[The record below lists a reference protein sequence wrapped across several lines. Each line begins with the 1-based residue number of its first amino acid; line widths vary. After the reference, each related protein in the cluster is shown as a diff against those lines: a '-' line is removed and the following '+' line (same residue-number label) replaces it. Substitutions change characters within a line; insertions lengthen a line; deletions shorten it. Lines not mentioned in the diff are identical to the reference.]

1 MLNQFR
7 INAVRGKSM
16 KKFISTFAFLILSA
30 AVSLHAQTTNG
41 SIEGTVTD
49 PSGSAVGGAS
59 VTARNMDTGLTQAT
73 TTTDAGI
80 YSLPNLPPGRYSVT
94 VEAPN
99 LKKYAQE
106 GVTVTTGTAISLNI
120 PMQLGA
126 VSESITVS
134 ADATQLQTTTS
145 EIGATVS
152 PTLVANLPLQVSGT
166 IRNPVQFIE
175 LVPGFVGGVANNP
188 GSNSSD
194 DFKVNG
200 GQEGGT
206 DILVDGVSISLVSP
220 NTQWNKG
227 VSTDAVDE
235 FKVLQSNFSAE
246 YGQAGDGIVSLTV
259 KSGTN
264 ELHGS
269 GYDFLRNKSL
279 DANSWF
285 NNLQGLERPVDTQND
300 FGATVGGPIWIPKV
314 YNGKNKTFFFFAYEG
329 FRFRNGGTNQ
339 DSFPN
344 ENFRMGDFSQICQTG
359 FTNGVCN
366 DRTSNPSNPPPTSA
380 PCVSL
385 DARVNCVPNNQLY
398 DPTTHAVIPGDLLTN
413 DPNFTPSTVMT
424 NVFGLL
430 PATNGSL
437 NNNVIDRSLSST
449 TANLYDVKIDHSFSE
464 RHRVSGGFDYDNTDT
479 GGTSDLGPIFGSHTP
494 QSTRYARVSDNYVI
508 SPTLVN
514 QALFGFSRR
523 FRGEVSN
530 SLGLGYPS
538 KIGLT
543 GVQETTFPCIK
554 WGDTDYNVN
563 NCGASQFA
571 DNVYQINDAVSWVK
585 GKHSFKFG
593 GEIRMLQFNV
603 RRLTQ
608 SSGEFDFAAAQT
620 SSTGGSNGTGGNSVA
635 SSLFGLSDT
644 TTLNYG
650 NFSGVRYKD
659 FAMYAQDTY
668 KFSSKLTLN
677 YGLRYDI
684 NLPAAEAFDRF
695 SMVDPTLPN
704 PGADGTLG
712 AYTYFGSGPG
722 RNGSKRPQDIY
733 HKAFGPRLGFAY
745 SINAKTVVRG
755 GYGIYYEALKE
766 GSFADQDGLGFF
778 NRQTVTVTNGGPTQI
793 DNGITHIF
801 PPTGPFT
808 PDGQNY
814 QNGVILVPANS
825 GRPADIQTWNL
836 DVQRQVTKDLLL
848 SVAYVGSKGTHL
860 PALNII
866 PNQTNPSQLPFFST
880 FADDLTKK
888 AICLTPAGASLPA
901 KDQCPE
907 AIAAGVQLPY
917 PSFPLTVPLTQI
929 FRPFAQ
935 YGNFNQEDN
944 SFTPDRTGNSTYN
957 AMQLQLNK
965 RVSQGLTFLVSYTV
979 SKNITDADS
988 AGPGVSGFI
997 GTNSF
1002 IGENSYNRKAE
1013 KAVSQLDTPQSLVMS
1028 FFYELPLGRG
1038 KHFMND
1044 STVKDRV
1051 FGGWYTSAI
1060 LSYHSGTPTEVYGN
1074 CQGTAGDVLYG
1085 GCNTTG
1091 AGSRVNIV
1099 PGVPQTNKSN
1109 FNPGTTPFWNP
1120 AAFSPAAALTFG
1132 NEPRSLSTARSFA
1145 GKNEDFT
1152 IGKKTRLIGEKAT
1165 IDFQASFFNMFNRHI
1180 FNTPSNVFGPTLQN
1194 PFIPAGTPKS
1204 PTSPGCT
1211 GPIACGFGSVTSSSG
1226 PRIIQFGLKLTY

>member
-1 MLNQFR
+1 
-7 INAVRGKSM
+7 M
-16 KKFISTFAFLILSA
+16 KKVIYTFIFIALIFSA
-30 AVSLHAQTTNG
+30 APSLRAQTTNG
-41 SIEGTVTD
+41 SIEGSVTD
-49 PSGSAVGGAS
+49 PSGGAVAGAS
-59 VTARNMDTGLTQAT
+59 VTARNLDTGLTQAT
-73 TTTDAGI
+73 TTTEAGI

-99 LKKYAQE
+99 LKKHAQE

-126 VSESITVS
+126 VSESVTVT

-206 DILVDGVSISLVSP
+206 DILVDGASISLASA

-246 YGQAGDGIVSLTV
+246 YGQAGDGIVSLTI

-279 DANSWF
+279 DANNWF
-285 NNLQGLERPVDTQND
+285 NNFRGGKRSVDTQND
-300 FGATVGGPIWIPKV
+300 FGATIGGPVWIPKL

-344 ENFRMGDFSQICQTG
+344 EDFRSGNFSALCTAG
-359 FTNGVCN
+359 FNASNVCN
-366 DRTSNPSNPPPTSA
+366 DLTQ
-380 PCVSL
+380 
-385 DARVNCVPNNQLY
+385 QLY
-398 DPTTHAVIPGDLLTN
+398 DPTTHAAISRNDLTS
-413 DPNFTPSTVMT
+413 DPNFTASKVMT
-424 NVFGLL
+424 NVFNLL
-430 PATNGSL
+430 PPTNGQL
-437 NNNVIDRSLSST
+437 TNNVTDRSISST
-449 TANLYDVKIDHSFSE
+449 TANLYDVKIDHSFSDK
-464 RHRVSGGFDYDNTDT
+464 HRISGGFDYDNTKT
-479 GGTSDLGPIFGSHTP
+479 GGISDLGPIFGSSTP
-494 QSTRYARVSDNYVI
+494 QNTRYARISDNYVI

-523 FRGEVSN
+523 FRGEGSN
-530 SLGLGYPS
+530 SIGLGFPE

-543 GVQETTFPCIK
+543 GVNNTTFPCIK
-554 WGDTDYNVN
+554 WGDTNYEVN

-571 DNVYQINDAVSWVK
+571 DNVFQINDAVSWVK
-585 GKHSFKFG
+585 GKHNFKFG

-620 SSTGGSNGTGGNSVA
+620 SSTGDASGLGGNSVA

-659 FAMYAQDTY
+659 FALYAQDTY
-668 KFSSKLTLN
+668 RLTHKLTLN

-684 NLPAAEAFDRF
+684 ALPAREAFDRF
-695 SMVDPTLPN
+695 SAVDPTLPN
-704 PGADGTLG
+704 PDAGNILG
-712 AYTYFGSGPG
+712 AYTYFGNGAG
-722 RNGSKRPQDIY
+722 RNGRTRPQDIY
-733 HKAFGPRLGFAY
+733 YKAFGPRLGFAY
-745 SINAKTVVRG
+745 SINSKTVFRG
-755 GYGIYYEALKE
+755 GYGIYYQPLKE

-778 NRQTVTVTNGGPTQI
+778 NRQTVNVTNGGPTQI
-793 DNGITHIF
+793 DNGVTHIF
-801 PPTGPFT
+801 PANGPFT
-808 PDGQNY
+808 PGGQNN
-814 QNGVILVPANS
+814 QNGVILVPSNT
-825 GRPADIQTWNL
+825 GRQADIQTWNL
-836 DVQRQVTKDLLL
+836 DIQRQVTNNLMVSL
-848 SVAYVGSKGTHL
+848 AYVGSKGTHL
-860 PALNII
+860 PALNIT
-866 PNQTNPSQLPFFST
+866 PNQVNPSFLTLGGELTMPSSCLA
-880 FADDLTKK
+880 ADT
-888 AICLTPAGASLPA
+888 
-901 KDQCPE
+901 CPKS
-907 AIAAGVQLPY
+907 IAAGLTLPY
-917 PSFPLTVPLTQI
+917 AGFTGNINQLL
-929 FRPFAQ
+929 RPFPQ

-944 SFTPDRTGNSTYN
+944 SFTPDRTGNSTYH
-957 AMQLQLNK
+957 AMQLQVNK
-965 RVSQGLTFLVSYTV
+965 RVSEGLTFLVSYTV

-1028 FFYELPLGRG
+1028 FFYELPLGHG
-1038 KHFMND
+1038 KRFMND
-1044 STVKDRV
+1044 SALKDRV

-1060 LSYHSGTPTEVYGN
+1060 LTYHSGLPTEVYGD
-1074 CQGTAGDVLYG
+1074 CQGTAGSVLFG
-1085 GCNTTG
+1085 GCNVTG
-1091 AGSRVNIV
+1091 AGARVNIV

-1109 FNPGTTPFWNP
+1109 FDPTTTPFWNP
-1120 AAFSPAAALTFG
+1120 AAFSPATNCATSATTCTFG
-1132 NEPRSLSTARSFA
+1132 DEPRSLSTARSFA
-1145 GKNEDFT
+1145 VKNEDFT

-1165 IDFQASFFNMFNRHI
+1165 LDFQASFFNMFNRHI
-1180 FNTPSNVFGPTLQN
+1180 FAAPQNVFGPTLQQ
-1194 PFIPAGTPKS
+1194 PFSPGSAGT
-1204 PTSPGCT
+1204 TSG
-1211 GPIACGFGSVTSSSG
+1211 GFGSVTSTANG

>member
-1 MLNQFR
+1 
-7 INAVRGKSM
+7 M
-16 KKFISTFAFLILSA
+16 KKFIYMFTFLLLTT
-30 AVSLHAQTTNG
+30 AVSLHSQTTNG
-41 SIEGTVTD
+41 SIQGAVSD
-49 PSGSAVGGAS
+49 PSGGAVAGAS
-59 VTARNMDTGLTQAT
+59 VTARNMDTGLTQT
-73 TTTDAGI
+73 TTTTEAGI

-94 VEAPN
+94 VEVPN
-99 LKKYAQE
+99 LKKYSRE
-106 GVTVTTGTAISLNI
+106 GVTVATGTTVSLDI
-120 PMQLGA
+120 PMQIGA

-134 ADATQLQTTTS
+134 ADASQLQTTTS
-145 EIGATVS
+145 EIGATVE

-175 LVPGFVGGVANNP
+175 LVPGFVGGVDNNP

-227 VSTDAVDE
+227 VSTDAVEE
-235 FKVLQSNFSAE
+235 FRVLQSNFTAE
-246 YGQAGDGIVSLTV
+246 YGQAGDGIVSLTI

-279 DANSWF
+279 DANSWA
-285 NNLQGLERPVDTQND
+285 NNLQGLKRSVDTQND
-300 FGATVGGPIWIPKV
+300 FGATAGGPVWIPKV

-329 FRFRNGGTNQ
+329 FRFRNGGTGQ

-344 ENFRMGDFSQICQTG
+344 ENFRKGDFSQICQTG

-366 DRTSNPSNPPPTSA
+366 DR
-380 PCVSL
+380 
-385 DARVNCVPNNQLY
+385 DKNNNIANQIY
-398 DPTTHAVIPGDLLTN
+398 DPTTHTAVPGDNLAN
-413 DPNFTPSTVMT
+413 DPNFKESSVMT
-424 NVFGLL
+424 KVFGLL
-430 PATNGSL
+430 PPTNGSL

-449 TANLYDVKIDHSFSE
+449 TANLYDVKIDHSFSDK
-464 RHRVSGGFDYDNTDT
+464 HRISGGFDYDNTNT

-494 QSTRYARVSDNYVI
+494 QSTRYARISDNYVF
-508 SPTLVN
+508 SPSVVN

-530 SLGLGYPS
+530 SLGLGYPA

-554 WGDTDYNVN
+554 WGDTNYNVN
-563 NCGASQFA
+563 NCGDSQFA
-571 DNVYQINDAVSWVK
+571 DNVFQINDAVSWVK
-585 GKHSFKFG
+585 GKHTFKFG

-603 RRLTQ
+603 RRLTTA
-608 SSGEFDFAAAQT
+608 SGEFDFAAAQT
-620 SSTGGSNGTGGNSVA
+620 SSTGGASGFGGNSVA

-659 FAMYAQDTY
+659 FALYAQDTY
-668 KFSSKLTLN
+668 RLSSKLTLN

-684 NLPAAEAFDRF
+684 DLPASEAFDRF

-704 PGADGTLG
+704 PNAGNILG
-712 AYTYFGSGPG
+712 AYTYFGSGAG
-722 RNGSKRPQDIY
+722 RNGRKRPQDIY

-745 SINAKTVVRG
+745 SINSKTVVRG

-778 NRQTVTVTNGGPTQI
+778 NRQSVTPTNGGPTQI

-801 PPTGPFT
+801 PPSGPFT
-808 PDGQNY
+808 PGGQNG
-814 QNGVILVPANS
+814 NGGVIYVPANS

-836 DVQRQVTKDLLL
+836 DIQRQVTNNLMV

-866 PNQTNPSQLPFFST
+866 PNQTNPSMLPFLSTFST
-880 FADDLTKK
+880 ELTVNSS
-888 AICLTPAGASLPA
+888 CLAGAPSPA
-901 KDQCPE
+901 PQCPG
-907 AIAAGVQLPY
+907 AIAAGVKLPY
-917 PSFPLTVPLTQI
+917 AGFNGPLNQI
-929 FRPFAQ
+929 FRPFPQ

-944 SFTPDRTGNSTYN
+944 SFSPDRSGNSTYN
-957 AMQLQLNK
+957 ALQMQLNK

-1013 KAVSQLDTPQSLVMS
+1013 KAVSQLDTPQSLVAS
-1028 FFYELPLGRG
+1028 FFYELPAGHG
-1038 KHFMND
+1038 KRFMND
-1044 STVKDRV
+1044 SALKDRV

-1074 CQGTAGDVLYG
+1074 CQGTAGDVLFG

-1091 AGSRVNIV
+1091 AGARVNIV
-1099 PGVPQTNKSN
+1099 PGVPQTNKSS
-1109 FNPGTTPFWNP
+1109 FNPTTTPFWNP
-1120 AAFSPAAALTFG
+1120 AAFSPATALTFG
-1132 NEPRSLSTARSFA
+1132 NEPRSLSSARTF
-1145 GKNEDFT
+1145 GGRNEDLT
-1152 IGKKTRLIGEKAT
+1152 IGKKTHLIGEKAT

-1180 FNTPSNVFGPTLQN
+1180 YSTPSNVFGPSLQT
-1194 PFIPAGTPKS
+1194 PFLPAGHKDPVTQKVDCS
-1204 PTSPGCT
+1204 
-1211 GPIACGFGSVTSSSG
+1211 GPLACGFGAITGSSG
-1226 PRIIQFGLKLTY
+1226 PRIIQFGLKISY

>member
-1 MLNQFR
+1 
-7 INAVRGKSM
+7 M
-16 KKFISTFAFLILSA
+16 KKFIYTFAFLLLSA

-41 SIEGTVTD
+41 SIEGSVTD
-49 PSGSAVGGAS
+49 PSGGAVAGAS

-73 TTTDAGI
+73 TTTQAGI

-126 VSESITVS
+126 VSESVTVT

-175 LVPGFVGGVANNP
+175 LVPGFVGGVANDP

-235 FKVLQSNFSAE
+235 FRVLQSNFSAE
-246 YGQAGDGIVSLTV
+246 YGQAGDGIVSLTI

-279 DANSWF
+279 DANSWA
-285 NNLQGLERPVDTQND
+285 NNLQRLKRSIDTQND
-300 FGATVGGPIWIPKV
+300 FGATVGGPVWIPRV

-329 FRFRNGGTNQ
+329 FRFRNGGTGQ

-344 ENFRMGDFSQICQTG
+344 ENFRKGDFSQICQSS
-359 FTNGVCN
+359 FAANGICN
-366 DRTSNPSNPPPTSA
+366 DRVSNPANRPPTNS
-380 PCVSL
+380 PCVAG
-385 DARVNCVPNNQLY
+385 DARANCVPTNQLY
-398 DPTTHAVIPGDLLTN
+398 DPTTHAAISGDNLAN
-413 DPNFTPSTVMT
+413 DPNFTASKVMT

-430 PATNGSL
+430 PPTNGSL

-449 TANLYDVKIDHSFSE
+449 TANLYDVKIDHSFSDK
-464 RHRVSGGFDYDNTDT
+464 HRISGGFDYDNTNT

-494 QSTRYARVSDNYVI
+494 QSTRYARISDNYVI

-530 SLGLGYPS
+530 SLGLGYPA

-554 WGDTDYNVN
+554 WGDTNYNVN
-563 NCGASQFA
+563 NCGDSQFA
-571 DNVYQINDAVSWVK
+571 DNVFQINDAVSWIK

-608 SSGEFDFAAAQT
+608 SSSELDFAAAQT
-620 SSTGGSNGTGGNSVA
+620 SSTGGASGFGGNSVA

-659 FAMYAQDTY
+659 FALYAQDTY
-668 KFSSKLTLN
+668 RLSSKLTLN

-684 NLPAAEAFDRF
+684 DLPASEAFNRF

-704 PGADGTLG
+704 PDAGNILG
-712 AYTYFGSGPG
+712 AYTYFGSGAG
-722 RNGSKRPQDIY
+722 RNGRNRPQDIY
-733 HKAFGPRLGFAY
+733 RKAFGPRLGFAY
-745 SINAKTVVRG
+745 SINSKTVVRG

-778 NRQTVTVTNGGPTQI
+778 NRQTVTPTNGGPTQI

-801 PPTGPFT
+801 PATGPFT
-808 PDGQNY
+808 PGGQNG
-814 QNGVILVPANS
+814 NGGVIYVPANS

-836 DVQRQVTKDLLL
+836 DIQRQVTNNLMV

-866 PNQTNPSQLPFFST
+866 PNQTNPSMLPFLSTFST
-880 FADDLTKK
+880 ELTVNSS
-888 AICLTPAGASLPA
+888 CLAGAPLPA
-901 KDQCPE
+901 PQCPG
-907 AIAAGVQLPY
+907 AIAAGVKLPY
-917 PSFPLTVPLTQI
+917 TGFNGPLNQI
-929 FRPFAQ
+929 FRPFPQ

-944 SFTPDRTGNSTYN
+944 SFSPDRSGNSTYH

-1013 KAVSQLDTPQSLVMS
+1013 KAVSQLDTPQSLVTS
-1028 FFYELPLGRG
+1028 FFYELPLGHG
-1038 KHFMND
+1038 KPFMND
-1044 STVKDRV
+1044 SALKDRA

-1060 LSYHSGTPTEVYGN
+1060 LTYRSGTPTEVYGN
-1074 CQGTAGDVLYG
+1074 CQGTAGDVLFG

-1091 AGSRVNIV
+1091 AGARVNIV

-1109 FNPGTTPFWNP
+1109 FNTATTPFWNP

-1132 NEPRSLSTARSFA
+1132 NEPRSLSSARAF
-1145 GKNEDFT
+1145 GGRNEDLT
-1152 IGKKTRLIGEKAT
+1152 IGKKTHLIGEKAT

-1180 FNTPSNVFGPTLQN
+1180 YSTPSNVFGPSLQT
-1194 PFIPAGTPKS
+1194 PFLPVGHKDSTGKVDCAGPL
-1204 PTSPGCT
+1204 
-1211 GPIACGFGSVTSSSG
+1211 ACGFGAVTGSSG
-1226 PRIIQFGLKLTY
+1226 PRIIQFGLKISY